1 MKMHKNTFGMAGL
14 TAAAAIGATLAVS
27 PVAAADDHTTSLVGP
42 GCAAYAAQVPS
53 GPGSVAGLAAGSV
66 TAATANSPLLT
77 TLNAALSGK
86 LNPNV
91 NMWQLSEPLIRDWA
105 KQHLSKPAM
114 VKNFAREAA
123 ETMRDTPRVLREA
136 KQFLDDVQKHGV
148 TLSAASLASLEAQRA
163 AQHRAWM
170 RLGWTAIVVAVMGIG
185 AVYW

>member
-1 MKMHKNTFGMAGL
+1 MAGL
-14 TAAAAIGATLAVS
+14 TAAAVIGATLAVS

-91 NMWQLSEPLIRDWA
+91 NLVDTLNGGQFTVFAPTDAAFA
-105 KQHLSKPAM
+105 KLDPA
-114 VKNFAREAA
+114 
-123 ETMRDTPRVLREA
+123 
-136 KQFLDDVQKHGV
+136 
-148 TLSAASLASLEAQRA
+148 
-163 AQHRAWM
+163 
-170 RLGWTAIVVAVMGIG
+170 
-185 AVYW
+185 